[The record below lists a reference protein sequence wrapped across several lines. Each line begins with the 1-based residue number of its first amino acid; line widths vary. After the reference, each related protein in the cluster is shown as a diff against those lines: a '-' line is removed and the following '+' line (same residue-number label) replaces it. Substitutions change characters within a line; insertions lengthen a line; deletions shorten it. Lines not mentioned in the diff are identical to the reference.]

1 MKRLVLG
8 VVLVLAVVLITAGVV
23 LGSSFVGLKEAT
35 AGAVVPGVEL
45 VRDGFVNVFLID
57 AGDGVVLVD
66 CGSDPEAKA
75 VLAALAARKLDASS
89 VRAIFLTHGHRDHT
103 GGCGVF
109 AKAPVYAFEEERALI
124 EGRVA
129 AKGPVPRMMGAD
141 ASKGRAV
148 TNPLV
153 DGTSVTVGGVEI
165 TPFLVPGHTAGS
177 AMYLS
182 KGVLFFGDAASGQSD
197 GKIRAA
203 PWIFS
208 DDQAQCKASLE
219 ALAKRLSAAGL
230 QVDKLAFA
238 HSGGLDGVTALTS
251 FH

>member
-1 MKRLVLG
+1 MKRLVLAVMLVLT
-8 VVLVLAVVLITAGVV
+8 VVLVAIGVV
-23 LGSSFVGLKEAT
+23 VGSSFAGLKEAS

-45 VRDGFVNVFLID
+45 VRDGFVNVFLVD

-66 CGSDPEAKA
+66 CGNDPQAKA
-75 VLAALAARKLDASS
+75 VLAALAARKLDASA
-89 VRAIFLTHGHRDHT
+89 VRAIFLTHGHGDHT
-103 GGCGVF
+103 GGCGAF

-124 EGRVA
+124 EGRAV

-141 ASKGRAV
+141 ASKARAV

-153 DGTSVTVGGVEI
+153 DGATVTVGGAEI
-165 TPFLVPGHTAGS
+165 TAFLVPGHTAGS
-177 AMYLS
+177 AMFLS
-182 KGVLFFGDAASGQSD
+182 KGVLFFGDAASAQSD

-208 DDQAQCKASLE
+208 DDQAQCKGSLE
-219 ALAKRLSAAGL
+219 ALAKKLSVSGL

-238 HSGGLDGVTALTS
+238 HSGGLDGLTALTT